1 MNDVIVFLGLSAL
14 TLGVWTLIA
23 HVDTYFGMKKKYI
36 KKEFV
41 KEFTFTKY
49 TASEIKRYF
58 TGKGLF

>member
-1 MNDVIVFLGLSAL
+1 MDDLIVFIGLSMF
-14 TLGVWTLIA
+14 TLFIWTAIA

-36 KKEFV
+36 KPEYI

-49 TASEIKRYF
+49 TASEIKRLF